1 MNLNDLEDAVL
12 EHFNYDTEAA
22 DSAAR
27 RRIRRHINQWQRRIL
42 ETPGLQGLRDSTFS
56 LTSVVGTAT
65 YGYPD
70 MIAKIYRVYE
80 RTNDTYL
87 DGRSLDWY
95 RRVEPDPQSGT
106 PSVFIPRG
114 YQPVSLQPASL
125 QLYIAS
131 SDVGDTTGYV
141 AAEWVSSLG
150 YQGHGRVIPTGLTRV
165 TICNDDAVEVT
176 KFYVS
181 SAMHGDISLYDAVIA
196 GNCLGVIKAGKLF
209 SRYYSLTLW
218 PTPSTAQTF
227 YIDYQRE
234 ITDMEHGTDE
244 SIIPTDFH
252 YLLELGARISEYEKQ
267 DDSRRTVAEAHYS
280 EGLAKLVARCNF
292 PAGAVYVPGELE
304 TQLSSRLGP
313 WFPRGS

>member
-12 EHFNYDTEAA
+12 EHFNYDAESA

-42 ETPGLQGLRDSTFS
+42 ETPGLQGLRDSNLSFS
-56 LTSVVGTAT
+56 SVIGTAT
-65 YGYPD
+65 YGFQD
-70 MIAKIYRVYE
+70 VISKIYRVYE
-80 RTNDTYL
+80 TTNDTYL

-114 YQPVSLQPASL
+114 YMPVSLQPTAGT
-125 QLYIAS
+125 LYIAS
-131 SDVGDTTGYV
+131 SLGTDLTGYV
-141 AAEWVSSLG
+141 ALEWIGSTG
-150 YQGHGRVIPTGLTRV
+150 IRGAARVIPNGIARRIVSTALV
-165 TICNDDAVEVT
+165 SEVT

-181 SAMHGDISLYDAVIA
+181 SPMGGDISLYDDVVL
-196 GNCLGVIKAGKLF
+196 GNTLGVIPAGKLF
-209 SRYYSLTLW
+209 SRYASVTLW

-227 YIDYQRE
+227 YMDYQRE

-280 EGLAKLVARCNF
+280 EGLAKLVARVNF